1 MYTQYIKENVYVH
14 IYKIYIQYI
23 KEKYE
28 KGGIEKFIKELV
40 V

>member
-1 MYTQYIKENVYVH
+1 MYIY